1 MITLDIFSK
10 KFVVAVAMTSL
21 IGGVL
26 GCSVATPPAL
36 IEARNSYQRAE
47 KDPNMTGN
55 AAVALRDAQ
64 QVLNRGERDWE
75 QNRDREEAEHLA
87 YLASQRVEIAR
98 RIAERNVAEKDFE
111 RLSEERQRL
120 IIETRE
126 REALRSR
133 KEAEARTEEAERA
146 RREALAAQAQAMKAQ
161 KEAKAQARQAEL
173 ARKSAVRSQEDAE
186 AARKQAEEAA
196 AKNKELEQSLQALQA
211 KVKQTDRG
219 LVLTLGDVLF
229 EFNKSELKAGA
240 LRNLYPL
247 VSFLKQNSSR
257 GVTIEGH
264 TDGIGAESY
273 NLQLSQ
279 RRAEA
284 VRNFL
289 VENGI
294 AQDRVTARGLGEGYP
309 VASNNTE
316 PGRQINRRVEIV
328 IANEKQARETG
339 K

>member
-1 MITLDIFSK
+1 MIGSVIFNN
-10 KFVVAVAMTSL
+10 KFVVSLAMTAL
-21 IGGVL
+21 VAGAL
-26 GCSVATPPAL
+26 GCSVSQPQAL
-36 IEARNSYQRAE
+36 IEARKSYQQAE

-55 AAVALRDAQ
+55 AAVALRDAE
-64 QVLNRGERDWE
+64 QVLSRGEREWE
-75 QNRDREEAEHLA
+75 QNRDREEVEHLA
-87 YLASQRVEIAR
+87 YLAKQRVEIAQ

-111 RLSEERQRL
+111 RLSEERQRF

-126 REALRSR
+126 REVARAR
-133 KEAEARTEEAERA
+133 KEAEARALVAEKA
-146 RREALAAQAQAMKAQ
+146 QREALASQSQAMKAQ
-161 KEAKAQARQAEL
+161 EEAKAQARQAEL
-173 ARKSAVRSQEDAE
+173 ARKNAVQSQEEAE
-186 AARKQAEEAA
+186 AARKQAEDAA

-229 EFNKSELKAGA
+229 EFNKSDLKAGA

-257 GVTIEGH
+257 EVAIEGH
-264 TDGIGAESY
+264 TDGIGSESY

-279 RRAEA
+279 RRADA
-284 VRNFL
+284 VRSFL

-294 AQDRVTARGLGEGYP
+294 TQDRVTARGLGEGYP

-316 PGRQINRRVEIV
+316 PGRQMNRRVEIV
-328 IANEKQARETG
+328 IANEKQARG
-339 K
+339 ASQ